1 MLVPET
7 CANFKK
13 VGMLMQGN
21 GITIKKV
28 VLSSSTSGIEQLV
41 VSEDNDVIYN
51 TLGVRV
57 KEMKSGNIYIK
68 NGKKIIAQ

>member
-1 MLVPET
+1 
-7 CANFKK
+7 
-13 VGMLMQGN
+13 MQGN